1 MDGTLLAAAENADEP
16 HRRDDRPDA
25 LQKQEAPTLL
35 CEGDHRQH
43 GRADQVE
50 EQVDERVLVEQAQ
63 LTEGEGGEDGHGSG
77 ELQDNDHGVGHLMVR
92 YTTFAPTLAAGEVGG
107 QQLDVL
113 IAGDDE
119 AAKQKVSQLASAG
132 AAELARLNEIL
143 ALAITTE
150 ELPPELPGVVELG
163 DEVLVEF
170 AADEVERFLL
180 VDPVEAPLDD
190 VRISVESPL
199 AKAVLGRR
207 VGEQVEVDAP
217 SGRYRCRILAT
228 GRYRPGPASPADS
241 SHGERR

>member
-1 MDGTLLAAAENADEP
+1 VLTPDGHQWLLARAAWQAGRGD
-16 HRRDDRPDA
+16 
-25 LQKQEAPTLL
+25 
-35 CEGDHRQH
+35 EGDPR
-43 GRADQVE
+43 
-50 EQVDERVLVEQAQ
+50 
-63 LTEGEGGEDGHGSG
+63 
-77 ELQDNDHGVGHLMVR
+77 
-92 YTTFAPTLAAGEVGG
+92 
-107 QQLDVL
+107 
-113 IAGDDE
+113 
-119 AAKQKVSQLASAG
+119 G
-132 AAELARLNEIL
+132 AAELARLHEIL

-228 GRYRPGPASPADS
+228 DRYRPGPVSPADS
-241 SHGERR
+241 SHGERSKEG